1 MERDDKTVISSRFNN
16 DQSDTNS
23 PSLLTDT
30 ADVSSYVSL
39 DDKKVFAARLR
50 PVDDSIVGLN
60 PLISAGAHILSEVVR
75 LRNNAPPED
84 LEALQHN
91 YIDAIKRFERLALQS
106 GVETSQVMSARYVM
120 CTVLD
125 EAVVC
130 TSWGVESTWAKY
142 SLLASFHNE
151 TFGGEKVFQL
161 LDRVTRNPVKYL
173 PLIELIYVC
182 LSLGFEGK
190 YRVINRG
197 TLELEAIRDS
207 LYRQIKQLRGDVPK
221 SLSPQWQGMKPYR
234 RGLIKIVPWWMV
246 VIFTLIC
253 LIIMYMGFAFVLKQE
268 RGQVLESY
276 ETLGHKM
283 TQPKEVNKPIQDI
296 NKQQDTQ

>member
-1 MERDDKTVISSRFNN
+1 MERDDKTVISSRFNDEFNN
-16 DQSDTNS
+16 DS
-23 PSLLTDT
+23 PSLLTD
-30 ADVSSYVSL
+30 APDISSYVSL

-50 PVDDSIVGLN
+50 PIDESIVGLN

-91 YIDAIKRFERLALQS
+91 YVEAIKRFERLALQS

-161 LDRVTRNPVKYL
+161 LDRLTRNPVKYL

-221 SLSPQWQGMKPYR
+221 ALSPQWQGMHPYR

-246 VIFTLIC
+246 VVFTLVC

-268 RGQVLESY
+268 REKALDPY
-276 ETLGHKM
+276 ATLGGKI
-283 TQPKEVNKPIQDI
+283 TQPKEVTKPIQDT
-296 NKQQDTQ
+296 NKQQNAQ

>member
-1 MERDDKTVISSRFNN
+1 MERDDKTVIRSKFDDNNTSSV
-16 DQSDTNS
+16 
-23 PSLLTDT
+23 SLLTDIPD
-30 ADVSSYVSL
+30 APNYASL
-39 DDKKVFAARLR
+39 DDKMVFAARLR
-50 PVDDSIVGLN
+50 PVDENIVGLN

-84 LEALQHN
+84 LEVLQHN
-91 YIDAIKRFERLALQS
+91 YIEAIKRFERVALQS
-106 GVETSQVMSARYVM
+106 GVENSQVMSARYVM

-130 TSWGVESTWAKY
+130 TSWGVESAWAKY

-161 LDRVTRNPVKYL
+161 LDRITRNPVKYL

-190 YRVINRG
+190 YRVISRG
-197 TLELEAIRDS
+197 TLELEAIRDG

-221 SLSPQWQGMKPYR
+221 ALSPQWQGLHPYR

-253 LIIMYMGFAFVLKQE
+253 LIIMFSGFAFVLKQE
-268 RGQVLESY
+268 RNEALTPYQ
-276 ETLGHKM
+276 TLDM
-283 TQPKEVNKPIQDI
+283 TL
-296 NKQQDTQ
+296 TQKTENNVQ

>member
-1 MERDDKTVISSRFNN
+1 MDRDDKTVISSRNN
-16 DQSDTNS
+16 DSQSS
-23 PSLLTDT
+23 VPLLTD
-30 ADVSSYVSL
+30 VSDAPNYTSL
-39 DDKKVFAARLR
+39 DDKVVFAARLR
-50 PVDDSIVGLN
+50 PIDESVIGLN

-84 LEALQHN
+84 LESLQHG
-91 YIDAIKRFERLALQS
+91 YMDAIKRFERVALQS

-130 TSWGVESTWAKY
+130 TSWGVESAWSKY
-142 SLLASFHNE
+142 SLLSTFHNE

-161 LDRVTRNPVKYL
+161 LDRLTRNPVKYL

-190 YRVINRG
+190 YRVMNRG

-207 LYRQIKQLRGDVPK
+207 LYRQIRQLRGDVPK
-221 SLSPQWQGMKPYR
+221 ALSPQWQGLQTHR
-234 RGLIKIVPWWMV
+234 RGLIRIVPWWMV
-246 VIFTLIC
+246 VIFTVIC
-253 LIIMYMGFAFVLKQE
+253 LVIMYSGFAWVLKDQRKQAIE
-268 RGQVLESY
+268 PYQALDSM
-276 ETLGHKM
+276 LL
-283 TQPKEVNKPIQDI
+283 KENNQKAPL
-296 NKQQDTQ
+296 

>member
-1 MERDDKTVISSRFNN
+1 MERDDKTVISSRFNDSN
-16 DQSDTNS
+16 TSS
-23 PSLLTDT
+23 VPLLTDISD
-30 ADVSSYVSL
+30 APNYASL
-39 DDKKVFAARLR
+39 DDKMVFAARLR
-50 PVDDSIVGLN
+50 PVDENIVGLN

-84 LEALQHN
+84 LESLQHN
-91 YIDAIKRFERLALQS
+91 YIEAIKRFERIALQS
-106 GVETSQVMSARYVM
+106 GVENSQVMSARYVM

-130 TSWGVESTWAKY
+130 TSWGVESAWAKY

-161 LDRVTRNPVKYL
+161 LDRITRNPVKYL

-190 YRVINRG
+190 YRVMNRG

-221 SLSPQWQGMKPYR
+221 ALSPQWQGLQPYR

-246 VIFTLIC
+246 VIFTIIC
-253 LIIMYMGFAFVLKQE
+253 LVIMYSGFAFVLNQE
-268 RGQVLESY
+268 RKQSLEPYHTLDTTLTS
-276 ETLGHKM
+276 ETKNN
-283 TQPKEVNKPIQDI
+283 TQ
-296 NKQQDTQ
+296 